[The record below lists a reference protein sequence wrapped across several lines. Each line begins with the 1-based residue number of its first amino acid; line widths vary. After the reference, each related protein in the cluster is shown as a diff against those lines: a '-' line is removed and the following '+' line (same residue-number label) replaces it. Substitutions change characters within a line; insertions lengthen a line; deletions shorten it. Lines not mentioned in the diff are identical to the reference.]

1 VLPEP
6 RVLGPGDPATLGP
19 HDERTGESWV
29 GVDLT
34 GRDLTAVTLTDCG
47 IRSATLSEAI
57 LRSAQVV
64 DSQVQDGFATTL
76 LASRS
81 AWRGVRLERLR
92 VGSAELFDADLVS
105 VALRASKV
113 DDLNARG
120 ARWTDVLLED
130 CVIATL
136 DLAGARLRR
145 VAFDG
150 CRIGTLEL
158 SGTTCTHVDLRT
170 TSIGHVNGLEGL
182 RGATI
187 DTGQLIE
194 LAPALARH
202 LGIAVEDREPSGA
215 A

>member
-1 VLPEP
+1 M
-6 RVLGPGDPATLGP
+6 TLGP
-19 HDERTGESWV
+19 HEERAGESWV
-29 GVDLT
+29 GVDLS
-34 GRDLTAVTLTDCG
+34 GRDLTGVTLADCS
-47 IRSATLSEAI
+47 IRSTTLSDAV

-64 DSQVQDGFATTL
+64 DTLLADVVATSL

-81 AWRGVRLERLR
+81 AWRGVRLERMR
-92 VGSAELFDADLVS
+92 IGSAELFDADLVS
-105 VALRASKV
+105 VALRSSKV

-120 ARWTDVLLED
+120 ARWTDVLLEE

-136 DLAGARLRR
+136 DLAGAKLRR
-145 VAFDG
+145 VVFER
-150 CRIGTLEL
+150 CQIGTLEA

-194 LAPALARH
+194 LAPALARN
-202 LGIAVEDREPSGA
+202 LGIVVADTEAVDRTD
-215 A
+215 